1 MFVMPEVCVGG
12 GALLFDLESTTVVS
26 LAAKSIFDTV

>member
-12 GALLFDLESTTVVS
+12 GALLFDLDSTVVS